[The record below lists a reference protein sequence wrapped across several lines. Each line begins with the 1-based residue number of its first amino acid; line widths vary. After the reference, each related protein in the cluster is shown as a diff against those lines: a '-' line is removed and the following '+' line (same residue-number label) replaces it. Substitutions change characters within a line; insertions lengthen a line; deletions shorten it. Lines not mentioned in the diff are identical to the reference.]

1 MSYNKGL
8 GFYNENGIVFQE
20 DETKHIKENIKR
32 ILTTRRGTQVGN
44 LAFGS
49 DVMRFIFMPEMSID
63 DLLEEVKNSI
73 ARCEPRVTV
82 EEASLIK
89 YENDTL
95 DIKLV
100 VRINSTDEVIETNVS
115 VE

>member
-8 GFYNENGIVFQE
+8 GFYDENGIVFQE
-20 DETKHIKENIKR
+20 NEEKHITENIKR
-32 ILTTRRGTQVGN
+32 ILTTRRGTRVGD

-82 EEASLIK
+82 IEASLIR
-89 YENDTL
+89 YEEDMVEIN
-95 DIKLV
+95 LV
-100 VRINSTDEVIETNVS
+100 VRINSSDKVIETNIQV
-115 VE
+115 V